1 MSAPK
6 PFDLNDALGA
16 GLDRAAMLALDTHLA
31 ASYRRTQ
38 FDPFPQVSGRY
49 GAPMGRRG
57 DHADYASIKRLHARR
72 QGGGD
77 GYDRGGAYW
86 GTPSNVWGV
95 WGWIDGR
102 PVCTYVRASNRAA
115 AIDAARGEA

>member
-1 MSAPK
+1 MKTPI
-6 PFDLNDALGA
+6 DLNAALSA
-16 GLDRAAMLALDTHLA
+16 ELDRVARVAIDAAIA
-31 ASYRRTQ
+31 ANYRRKQ
-38 FDPFPQVSGRY
+38 FDPFPEVSGRY

-77 GYDRGGAYW
+77 GYDKGGAYW

-95 WGWIDGR
+95 WGWINGQV
-102 PVCTYVRASNRAA
+102 VCTYVRASNRAA
-115 AIDAARGEA
+115 AIAAARGEA